1 MRQELPASVISSE
14 GVSFPFSR
22 GLLTKSL
29 AASGVPLEEAY
40 AFACQIEKDMADRG
54 MKECTKEEL
63 IQTVISRLQKSYGQN
78 IADSYS
84 RQRRSPRQ
92 LVVEGTG
99 ASFPFSKGLLTVSIQ
114 ASGVSTETAFRIA
127 GLVEAELKKANGSV
141 VTRDAI
147 RDRTSHF
154 LSQIAGDEYARRY
167 LMWRR
172 LKDQSL
178 PVVVLVGGGT
188 GTGKSTIAAELGRFF
203 GFKRAS
209 STDSIRQIMKM
220 LFSDEFVPSIHESSY
235 TAHKSLSVPLPSGV
249 DPVVFAF
256 REQAMRIC
264 VGVSA
269 MIERAIREGVSM
281 IIDGV
286 HLVPGFLNIGP
297 FRRSAMISW
306 IMSTVSDEASHKA
319 RFSSREAGA
328 KNRLAQRYL
337 DNFASIR
344 KIQTYVL
351 SLAEGYQI
359 PIVANDDF
367 DEAVSSAISIV
378 SDDVLRQSADTTGG

>member
-1 MRQELPASVISSE
+1 MRQELPPSIISSE
-14 GVSFPFSR
+14 GASFPFSR

-29 AASGVPLEEAY
+29 GASGLSLEEAY
-40 AFACQIEKDMADRG
+40 GFACQIQRDMADRG
-54 MKECTKEEL
+54 MTECTKEEL
-63 IQTVISRLQKSYGQN
+63 METVVSRLRESYGQA
-78 IADSYS
+78 IADRYS
-84 RQRRSPRQ
+84 QLRRSPRH
-92 LVVEGTG
+92 LMVEGTG
-99 ASFPFSKGLLTVSIQ
+99 TSFPFSKGLLTISIQ
-114 ASGVSTETAFRIA
+114 ASGVNTETAFRIA
-127 GLVEAELKKANGSV
+127 GLVEAELKKANGPA
-141 VTRDAI
+141 VTRDEI
-147 RDRTSHF
+147 RERTSHF
-154 LSQIAGDEYARRY
+154 LSEIAGDEYARRY
-167 LMWRR
+167 LMWRH
-172 LKDQSL
+172 LKDQST
-178 PVVVLVGGGT
+178 PVIVLVGGGT

-235 TAHKSLSVPLPSGV
+235 TAHKSLSVPLPAGV

-256 REQAMRIC
+256 QEQATRIC

-269 MIERAIREGVSM
+269 MIERAIREGISM

-306 IMSTVSDEASHKA
+306 IMSKVSDEASHKA
-319 RFSSREAGA
+319 RFSSREMGS
-328 KNRLAQRYL
+328 KNRLAQRYV
-337 DNFASIR
+337 DNFGSIR

-351 SLAEGYQI
+351 SLAEEHQI

-367 DEAVSSAISIV
+367 DEAVSTAISIV
-378 SDDVLRQSADTTGG
+378 SDDVLKQSADTTGG